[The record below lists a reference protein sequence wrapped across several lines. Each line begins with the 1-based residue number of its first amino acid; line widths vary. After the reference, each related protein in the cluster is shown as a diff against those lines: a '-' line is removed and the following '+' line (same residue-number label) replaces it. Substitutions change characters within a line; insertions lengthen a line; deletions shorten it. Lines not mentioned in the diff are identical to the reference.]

1 MLCLISSAS
10 NCSNRGGVT
19 RISTSCVREWHQRG
33 VGDGNERCTYVWDAS
48 DIGPER
54 GSCAANEADVRRLG
68 VVEDYVDSTTS
79 NLAYFVFSR
88 WPGCHG
94 GRMWMSWALAGCSGL
109 IQMTLKW
116 VNMSQKT
123 KDARLVVAH
132 ASDSESGCLS
142 VSTLNIMAESSSS
155 IDSSFVL
162 IGTEQS
168 QVLPPSRPPTVTSD
182 TTFPSS
188 ISTPTSP
195 LDSNVSFVGTL
206 EVVNHSSLS
215 IPLRLTAH
223 IFSASTPP
231 FCRLCVCRGIDPVLR
246 PRLVPRYDRW
256 HSYPRQAFRRRIWAR
271 VQPSWGEP
279 LGELQDVRPLVK
291 PFCVAAPLYHV
302 ASAARLTTTMPHFL
316 LAQKQSLSSDG
327 RSRWTRRRSISRG
340 FGVGVSPLVS
350 SYICFA
356 RAFLLVYATS
366 LY

>member
-1 MLCLISSAS
+1 MYVDELGSHWLLWAHRDDSEMGEHESKDKRCALSRGYTRPTRSQATSAS
-10 NCSNRGGVT
+10 RS
-19 RISTSCVREWHQRG
+19 HP
-33 VGDGNERCTYVWDAS
+33 
-48 DIGPER
+48 DI
-54 GSCAANEADVRRLG
+54 
-68 VVEDYVDSTTS
+68 
-79 NLAYFVFSR
+79 
-88 WPGCHG
+88 
-94 GRMWMSWALAGCSGL
+94 
-109 IQMTLKW
+109 
-116 VNMSQKT
+116 
-123 KDARLVVAH
+123 
-132 ASDSESGCLS
+132 
-142 VSTLNIMAESSSS
+142 STLNIMAESSSS

-182 TTFPSS
+182 ATFPSS

-231 FCRLCVCRGIDPVLR
+231 FCRLCVCRGFDPILR

-256 HSYPRQAFRRRIWAR
+256 HSYPRQAFCRRVWAR
-271 VQPSWGEP
+271 VQSSWGEP

-291 PFCVAAPLYHV
+291 SFCIAPPLHHV
-302 ASAARLTTTMPHFL
+302 ASAAPLTTTMPRFL
-316 LAQKQSLSSDG
+316 LAQRQSLSSDG
-327 RSRWTRRRSISRG
+327 RSRWMRRRSISRG

-350 SYICFA
+350 SYIYFA

-366 LY
+366 LC